1 MKKLMFSML
10 SLACMLAISSGG
22 QTPSASAAPPSA
34 PEIGGCRWFCG
45 NSPTPFRTAA
55 ACDAACSSDCEVI
68 C

>member
-10 SLACMLAISSGG
+10 SLVCMLAVSAGG

-34 PEIGGCRWFCG
+34 PEIGACRWFCG
-45 NSPTPFRTAA
+45 GSPTAFRTEA
-55 ACDAACSSDCEVI
+55 ACEAACSSECDKI